1 MDVTQLPFNRL
12 IGLEPVADDGA
23 CLVSL
28 PDGPQYTNHLGTV
41 HASALLAVAEA
52 GSGAFLLDS
61 FGGASGLVP
70 VVRRLEA
77 KFHRPAS
84 GRVSAR
90 VAVADEETARWVA
103 DLASRGRV
111 TAAVPVEVV
120 DAVGTIVLSATVEW
134 FISRG
139 DSTATQ
145 DGAATQGGAATRGNA
160 SNAQHRDA

>member
-23 CLVSL
+23 FLVSL

-52 GSGAFLLDS
+52 GSGAFLLDR

-77 KFHRPAS
+77 KFRRPAS

-90 VAVADEETARWVA
+90 VAVADEETARWVS

-120 DAVGTIVLSATVEW
+120 DAVGTVVLSATVEW
-134 FISRG
+134 FIARG
-139 DSTATQ
+139 DSTAKQ
-145 DGAATQGGAATRGNA
+145 GGAATQGGSATQGNA